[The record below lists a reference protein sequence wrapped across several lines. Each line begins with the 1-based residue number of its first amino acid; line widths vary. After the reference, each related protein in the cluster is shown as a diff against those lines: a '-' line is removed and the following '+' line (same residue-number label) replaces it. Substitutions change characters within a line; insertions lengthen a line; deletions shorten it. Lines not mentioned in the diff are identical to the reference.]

1 MFFLQII
8 NVQKHTHTLTHPHTH
23 TRVHT
28 YTPTHAH
35 THTQHPP
42 GLLVTRVQDY
52 TSKQPIISDEALTE
66 KLSPNSNVSNNT
78 TIMNIIDPKV

>member
-1 MFFLQII
+1 MYR
-8 NVQKHTHTLTHPHTH
+8 NTHTHTHTHTLTHPHTH

-66 KLSPNSNVSNNT
+66 KLSP
-78 TIMNIIDPKV
+78 KQQCFQ